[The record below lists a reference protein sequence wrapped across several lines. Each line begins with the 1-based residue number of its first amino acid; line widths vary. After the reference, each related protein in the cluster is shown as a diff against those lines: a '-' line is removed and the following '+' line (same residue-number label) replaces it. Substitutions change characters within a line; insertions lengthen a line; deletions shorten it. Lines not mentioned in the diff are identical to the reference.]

1 MKKLL
6 LILLCL
12 PLIGFGQKISKNE
25 KWEDITKSIHEDIYQ
40 LSGHSS
46 RVHNLVYYDNKRVK
60 RIWLVPYEESNEYRE
75 FGKRYKIEFYK
86 NGFMKSVEETDYIK
100 FIGRWTEES
109 VLDSLHYDSIQ
120 CNADG
125 TNKYSDALVGLW
137 GKKRHE
143 ELGSYYHN
151 MFKLD
156 SILSKNSNNIELKLS
171 IILKYDEYLNRY
183 YQILKKDDGFLSLR
197 KEQYNW
203 LKIRGNLITNTS
215 QDLQKID
222 QQIILYK
229 VRLHELIQKFLNPNL
244 EDWRY
249 QINIE

>member
-1 MKKLL
+1 MNRILI
-6 LILLCL
+6 ILLFTT
-12 PLIGFGQKISKNE
+12 PLIGFGQETSQIKKWDDNEIQISE
-25 KWEDITKSIHEDIYQ
+25 KKVYRF
-40 LSGHSS
+40 SGHSS

-60 RIWLVPYEESNEYRE
+60 RIWLVPYEESTEHVE
-75 FGKRYKIEFYK
+75 FGTRYKIEFYK
-86 NGFMKSVEETDYIK
+86 NGFMKSVEETDYK
-100 FIGRWTEES
+100 KLIGRWTEEW
-109 VLDSLHYDSIQ
+109 VIDSLHFDSIPY
-120 CNADG
+120 NTDG
-125 TNKYSDALVGLW
+125 TDKYSDSLLGFLE

-183 YQILKKDDGFLSLR
+183 YQILKKDVGFLSLR

-229 VRLHELIQKFLNPNL
+229 VRLHELIQKFLKP
-244 EDWRY
+244 
-249 QINIE
+249 